1 MMQLRYLRNDRG
13 VTLIELVVALAIS
26 SILLVSMVS
35 ASIFVQKFVSNWQ
48 KKDSLAEELA
58 FVRQELA
65 PRIASAKQIGMSQD
79 SLMVL
84 GSDRRLTVYTWHGGM
99 LRAGGRSLL
108 GPAFHL
114 DSLAVSR
121 IVLRNY
127 DPSPILKQAPSP
139 QRSGL
144 FELFIVLSS
153 HKGQRDSLR
162 VIVRNDYEYHTYRV
176 HEKTAQQ

>member
-1 MMQLRYLRNDRG
+1 MMRLRYLRNNRG
-13 VTLIELVVALAIS
+13 VTLMELVVALAIS

-65 PRIASAKQIGMSQD
+65 PRIAAAKQIGISQD
-79 SLMVL
+79 SLMVW
-84 GSDRRLTVYTWHGGM
+84 GSDRRLTAYAWHGGI

-108 GPAFHL
+108 GPAFHV

-121 IVLRNY
+121 IVLQNN
-127 DPSPILKQAPSP
+127 DPSSILKQVPSP
-139 QRSGL
+139 LRSGL
-144 FELFIVLSS
+144 FELFVVLSS

-162 VIVRNDYEYHTYRV
+162 VIVRNDHEYHTYRT
-176 HEKTAQQ
+176 HEKTTQQ